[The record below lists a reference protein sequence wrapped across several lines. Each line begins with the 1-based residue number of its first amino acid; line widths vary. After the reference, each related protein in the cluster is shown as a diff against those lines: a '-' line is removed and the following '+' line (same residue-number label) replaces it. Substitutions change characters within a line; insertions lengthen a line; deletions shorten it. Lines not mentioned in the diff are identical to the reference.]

1 MDFKKI
7 IKMFDNTAIN
17 EQVGPSATSAVARAS
32 GIADPNKIRPGQKI
46 TIPTAGGG
54 FATTTVK
61 PGDTLS
67 GIIKQ
72 MQGRQDFQV
81 DTRSRAVKPADPI
94 TPVPAQTTPGGGPG
108 TQQELARRLGQN
120 APYTPPGLQS
130 ARMAPGQ
137 TSAATTPDATA
148 PATNTATLATTPATP
163 DTEIKPDSGFTPAQ
177 EKWLGGADR
186 TDPYILSR
194 MRSAVPGAATGSG
207 ENLGKGSYFTPQKPA
222 ADDKTQAVPTDTG
235 MEMKPLNTQSGNNT
249 TQNFAEEELQDLDE
263 ELAEAFNDMLR
274 LSGLQLNEKAP
285 PGAKAERMVKHI
297 KKGYAKDGKLSDKEK
312 SIAFATAWK
321 AHNAGKLD
329 EGVNF
334 VEMMRE
340 TEQTLE
346 EMISELHNEITEYKM
361 TGHMGDKLRDAMELH
376 RHSKNK
382 LMGETTDNVVHEDDT
397 LNELARLAGLTEV
410 DLQPKEKSL
419 SQSFKD
425 VVDTYKTGLGM
436 TPDRFTPAD
445 PNKPFGPKKEQVKE
459 CDDNM
464 QMDQKDT
471 INVSTN
477 MSSDGNKSVNISAQ
491 GEKAEELLSMLKL
504 AGMGDKMPR
513 VSDGVDMDH
522 PGAIEIHG
530 TMDADG
536 AEQLARSLRSKSR
549 DEEMMDEGG
558 VPIQQIPP
566 VEPKPGERTWPYSPQ
581 PGGSA
586 HADAEG
592 RRVTP
597 RAPAALEEIDKELDE
612 AKKKT
617 RVTKHAN
624 TPDEEYQT
632 VASITRQGN
641 DLNREKK
648 QFANMPKAGD
658 NPMATDYMLDEE
670 LSALLDSVLVKEV
683 DPRRPPGDTGIADIY
698 TAGKGIAPPSPDEGP
713 INYPKKIQPQQLKAT
728 EPSMKNMPLPKT
740 APEPSM
746 KNMPLPKGQEPRTK
760 PM

>member
-1 MDFKKI
+1 
-7 IKMFDNTAIN
+7 
-17 EQVGPSATSAVARAS
+17 
-32 GIADPNKIRPGQKI
+32 
-46 TIPTAGGG
+46 
-54 FATTTVK
+54 
-61 PGDTLS
+61 
-67 GIIKQ
+67 
-72 MQGRQDFQV
+72 
-81 DTRSRAVKPADPI
+81 
-94 TPVPAQTTPGGGPG
+94 
-108 TQQELARRLGQN
+108 
-120 APYTPPGLQS
+120 
-130 ARMAPGQ
+130 
-137 TSAATTPDATA
+137 
-148 PATNTATLATTPATP
+148 
-163 DTEIKPDSGFTPAQ
+163 
-177 EKWLGGADR
+177 
-186 TDPYILSR
+186 
-194 MRSAVPGAATGSG
+194 
-207 ENLGKGSYFTPQKPA
+207 
-222 ADDKTQAVPTDTG
+222 
-235 MEMKPLNTQSGNNT
+235 
-249 TQNFAEEELQDLDE
+249 
-263 ELAEAFNDMLR
+263 MLR

-346 EMISELHNEITEYKM
+346 EMISELHNEIKEYKM